1 MLLRIFFCRCA
12 RCSWPSWCRKR
23 KEAASGEECERLLSN
38 VIDEEACPLSKDQI
52 ETYLE
57 KKTRTSR
64 SKRDWRRREGWNQ
77 RQKLESVL
85 EDEVEVSQT
94 PGWDDIETGKAQFP
108 RTVGNRLDMDDQD
121 TPALISFVEKPS
133 VRAEFDMAAQ
143 PCAGLPTV
151 EEDFF
156 DELESEE
163 VIIGAKRFGGD
174 ELGNA
179 AFIEQDAFDPDEK
192 IGIAPSVLP
201 VDNLLSS

>member
-23 KEAASGEECERLLSN
+23 KEAATGEECERLLSN

-77 RQKLESVL
+77 RQKLECVL

-94 PGWDDIETGKAQFP
+94 PGWEDIETGEVQLP
-108 RTVGNRLDMDDQD
+108 RTVGKRLDQDEPD
-121 TPALISFVEKPS
+121 TPTLISFVDKPS

-143 PCAGLPTV
+143 PGTGIPTV

-163 VIIGAKRFGGD
+163 VIIGAKRYGGD
-174 ELGNA
+174 EIGNA

-192 IGIAPSVLP
+192 IRITASAVPP
-201 VDNLLSS
+201 DDLLNH